1 MREIKYNNKTNKI
14 PAVLQDLDFN
24 SMWDGAGPTDTQKV
38 TNPFSG
44 QSCELPNFA
53 AAVYESVM
61 GCNHMAEAYD
71 SKHGMGTSP
80 DWKIV
85 RIGLDWFRRHF
96 AKEYMVLLD

>member
-1 MREIKYNNKTNKI
+1 MKEIIYNKKTIKI
-14 PAVLQDLDFN
+14 PAGLQGLDFN
-24 SMWDGAGPTDTQKV
+24 SMWDGAGPLETQEV
-38 TNPFSG
+38 TNQLSG

-61 GCNHMAEAYD
+61 GCNLLAEKYD
-71 SKHGMGTSP
+71 SKHGTGTSP

-85 RIGLDWFRRHF
+85 RTGLDWFRRHF

>member
-1 MREIKYNNKTNKI
+1 MKEIKYNNKTIKI
-14 PAVLQDLDFN
+14 PAGFEDLDFN
-24 SMWDGAGPTDTQKV
+24 SMWNGAGPLESQTV
-38 TNPFSG
+38 TNQLSG

-61 GCNHMAEAYD
+61 GCNHIAEAYD

-85 RIGLDWFRRHF
+85 RVGLDWFRRHF